1 MTPPN
6 LSLLLIMICFW
17 LTMWV
22 VYRFLI
28 RPVGTVLAERQGRID
43 GASARWQ
50 STHDEYLASTER
62 LEVEM
67 QEAARAAAKVRAE
80 HRQRALDARQ
90 ATLDAARG
98 DADDQLRA
106 ALAELE
112 VEAERARNELRS
124 RADQLAQ
131 LFATQLLGRKV
142 S

>member
-17 LTMWV
+17 LTMWL

-43 GASARWQ
+43 GAANRWQ
-50 STHDEYLASTER
+50 STHEEYLASTER
-62 LEVEM
+62 LELEM
-67 QEAARAAAKVRAE
+67 QEAAKAAAKVRAE
-80 HRQRALDARQ
+80 HRQKALDARQ
-90 ATLDAARG
+90 ATLDAARA
-98 DADDQLRA
+98 DADGRLRG
-106 ALAELE
+106 ALDELE
-112 VEAERARNELRS
+112 AEAEGARGELRG
-124 RADQLAQ
+124 RAEELAR

>member
-17 LTMWV
+17 LTMWL

-28 RPVGTVLAERQGRID
+28 RPVGDVLAERRGRID
-43 GASARWQ
+43 GAASRWQ
-50 STHDEYLASTER
+50 TTHDEYLAATER

-67 QEAARAAAKVRAE
+67 QEAARAAAKVRAD
-80 HRQRALDARQ
+80 HRQSALDARQ
-90 ATLDAARG
+90 STLEAARA
-98 DADDQLRA
+98 DADDRLRA
-106 ALAELE
+106 ALTELE
-112 VEAERARNELRS
+112 GQVQAARDELRE
-124 RADQLAQ
+124 RADQLAR